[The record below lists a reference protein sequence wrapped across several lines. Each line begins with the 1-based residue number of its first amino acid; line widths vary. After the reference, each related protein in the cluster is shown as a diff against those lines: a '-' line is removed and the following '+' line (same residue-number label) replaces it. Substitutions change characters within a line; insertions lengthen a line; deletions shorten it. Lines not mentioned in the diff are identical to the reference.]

1 MQRDTRY
8 RFVTLLVSLGI
19 VAVVFVFLTL
29 VRIAADAHVDLD
41 QLPSPVLEALREQA
55 GDDPTLVQVF
65 RSPSPNTRT
74 YHIVLE
80 LPDGSS
86 KRLWLAADGSSRPPQ
101 AAPPPT
107 D

>member
-8 RFVTLLVSLGI
+8 RLITLLVGI
-19 VAVVFVFLTL
+19 GILVVVFLFLAL

-41 QLPSPVLEALREQA
+41 QLPPPVLQALREHA

-65 RSPSPNTRT
+65 RASTPNTRT
-74 YHIVLE
+74 YRIVLE

-86 KRLWLAADGSSRPPQ
+86 QRLWLAADGTPWPPQ
-101 AAPPPT
+101 DGTSPT